1 MAKCSN
7 TEPMR
12 RIHLLLLTAMMVTAL
27 PPGTCAQE
35 RTRPAIGIITGLDR
49 DSIYSASG
57 YPFREEGVQGSFSPR
72 TWSEEQFQRN
82 MALVK
87 TFRCKVL
94 SANSFFHPYIKLV
107 GPDRNEAVILG
118 YADTVFRR
126 AHQAGLR
133 IVVLGSGDARRIPEG
148 YDRQLAREEFVDVA
162 RKMAVIAKKYDI
174 TIAMEN
180 LNRAETNFGN
190 SLAEVVGLVREVN
203 HPRFRATADIYHML
217 RESEP
222 PSSIALAGKY
232 LVHCHIAENKDR
244 ARPGKN
250 GEDFRPYVNAMR
262 LIGYKGLIM
271 MECGWTDPAAE
282 AGPALRYLQGQLDEV
297 YK

>member
-1 MAKCSN
+1 
-7 TEPMR
+7 
-12 RIHLLLLTAMMVTAL
+12 VG
-27 PPGTCAQE
+27 GT
-35 RTRPAIGIITGLDR
+35 
-49 DSIYSASG
+49 
-57 YPFREEGVQGSFSPR
+57 FSPR
-72 TWSEEQFQRN
+72 KVSEEEFGQN
-82 MALVK
+82 LESVK
-87 TFRCKVL
+87 HSACEVL
-94 SANSFFHPYIKLV
+94 SANSFFHGYIKLV

-126 AHQAGLR
+126 AHEAGLK

-148 YDRQLAREEFVDVA
+148 YDKQRAREEFVAVV
-162 RKMAVIAKKYDI
+162 RKMAGIAKKHDI

-180 LNRAETNFGN
+180 LNTSETNFGT

-203 HPRFRATADIYHML
+203 HPNFRATVDIYHML

-250 GEDFRPYVNAMR
+250 GEDFRPYFNAMR

-271 MECGWTDPAAE
+271 MECSWTDPATE
-282 AGPALRYLQGQLDEV
+282 AAPALNYLQGQLDEA
-297 YK
+297 YH

>member
-1 MAKCSN
+1 MANCSN
-7 TEPMR
+7 IDPMR
-12 RIHLLLLTAMMVTAL
+12 RTLQAFSLFVFIAL
-27 PPGTCAQE
+27 VSIDLAAQE
-35 RTRPAIGIITGLDR
+35 RTKPVIGVNTGVDR
-49 DSIYSASG
+49 DSVFAANG
-57 YPFREEGVQGSFSPR
+57 YRYREESVQGSFSPR
-72 TWSEEQFQRN
+72 KYSEPQFQN
-82 MALVK
+82 SLALFK
-87 TFRCKVL
+87 TFKCKVV
-94 SANSFFHPYIKLV
+94 SANVFFHSYIKLV

-126 AHQAGLR
+126 AHEAGLK
-133 IVVLGSGDARRIPEG
+133 IIVLGSGDARRIPDG
-148 YDRQLAREEFVDVA
+148 YDRQLAREEFVDVV
-162 RKMAVIAKKYDI
+162 RKMAGIAKKYDI

-180 LNRAETNFGN
+180 LNSGETNFGT

-222 PSSIALAGKY
+222 PSSIAVAGKY

-250 GEDFRPYVNAMR
+250 GEDFRLYFRALK

-271 MECGWTDPAAE
+271 LECGWGNVAKE
-282 AGPALRYLQGQLDEV
+282 AGPTLRYLQEQLDEA
-297 YK
+297 YQ

>member
-1 MAKCSN
+1 MEKCSN
-7 TEPMR
+7 IDVMKRTILTLAFIVANMTGPMA
-12 RIHLLLLTAMMVTAL
+12 LL
-27 PPGTCAQE
+27 AQE
-35 RTRPAIGIITGLDR
+35 RTKPVIGVITGVEK
-49 DSIYSASG
+49 DSLYAANG
-57 YPFREEGVQGSFSPR
+57 YRFREESVQGSFSPR
-72 TWSEEQFQRN
+72 KWTEAQFQN
-82 MALVK
+82 NLPLVK
-87 TFRCKVL
+87 NFICKVV
-94 SANSFFHPYIKLV
+94 SANSFFHSYIKLV

-126 AHQAGLR
+126 AHLAGLR

-148 YDRQLAREEFVDVA
+148 YDRKLAREEFVDVA
-162 RKMAVIAKKYDI
+162 RKMAVIAKRYDI

-180 LNRAETNFGN
+180 LNSGETNFGT
-190 SLAEVVGLVREVN
+190 SLAEVVGIVREVN
-203 HPRFRATADIYHML
+203 NPRFRATADLYHML

-250 GEDFRPYVNAMR
+250 GEDFRPYFNAMR

-282 AGPALRYLQGQLDEV
+282 AGPALTYLQGQLDEV
-297 YK
+297 YH

>member
-1 MAKCSN
+1 
-7 TEPMR
+7 MR
-12 RIHLLLLTAMMVTAL
+12 KTFLLSVVLVAFLSHGAF
-27 PPGTCAQE
+27 AQE
-35 RTRPAIGIITGLDR
+35 RTKPVIGIITGLDR
-49 DSIYSASG
+49 DSIYSANG
-57 YPFREEGVQGSFSPR
+57 YKYREEGVQGSFSPR
-72 TWSEEQFQRN
+72 KWSEDQFQRN
-82 MALVK
+82 LALVK
-87 TFRCKVL
+87 TFRCKVI
-94 SANSFFHPYIKLV
+94 SANSFYHSYIKLV
-107 GPDRNEAVILG
+107 GPDRNEAAILG

-126 AHQAGLR
+126 AHQAGLK
-133 IVVLGSGDARRIPEG
+133 IVVLGSGDARKIPDG
-148 YDRQLAREEFVDVA
+148 YDRQLAREEFVDVV

-180 LNRAETNFGN
+180 LNRGETNFGN

-217 RESEP
+217 REEEP

-250 GEDFRPYVNAMR
+250 GEDFRPYFNAMR

-271 MECGWTDPAAE
+271 MECGWTDPASE
-282 AGPALRYLQGQLDEV
+282 AGPALTYLQGQLDEV